1 MTAELDELVEGSR
14 SRPLDGGPYTSCWID
29 ALTQKVR
36 EGGRTVNVHCL
47 IATGVNATVYRE
59 ILGIGSWPR
68 MTEVRYPVRAMAIAR
83 SRRTR

>member
-47 IATGVNATVYRE
+47 IATGVNAAGYRE